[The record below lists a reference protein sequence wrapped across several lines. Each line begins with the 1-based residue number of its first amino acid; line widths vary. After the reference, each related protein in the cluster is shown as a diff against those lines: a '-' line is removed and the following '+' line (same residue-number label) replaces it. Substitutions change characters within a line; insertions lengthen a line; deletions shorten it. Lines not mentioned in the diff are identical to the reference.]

1 MLSKSLLK
9 FILEGNYP
17 IHPPSNNSV
26 NLVLGK
32 THILC
37 LKFTLPI
44 LDVNASNIIFSEL
57 KKTLNVGFRTSYSG
71 NYKNLESIFLSH
83 HPCLRHNLYVTK
95 LVAGCE
101 CVCVCARIK
110 SVVELDWKF
119 DVRERWFYMNVPIN
133 HFLIREREKESY
145 GYFLKRG
152 EGALPPLIFN

>member
-1 MLSKSLLK
+1 MTTKPTLWNVVSKIITMVK

-17 IHPPSNNSV
+17 IHPPPHSV

-57 KKTLNVGFRTSYSG
+57 KKTLNVGFRTSYRG

-83 HPCLRHNLYVTK
+83 HPSGIIYT
-95 LVAGCE
+95 
-101 CVCVCARIK
+101 
-110 SVVELDWKF
+110 
-119 DVRERWFYMNVPIN
+119 
-133 HFLIREREKESY
+133 
-145 GYFLKRG
+145 
-152 EGALPPLIFN
+152 